1 MQQNH
6 STISRHW
13 INSRSKNIASSPE
26 KESQPYVGELSEKI
40 RLILNTQLKDIPFS
54 SKNGAI
60 AVLEKIGIMTVG
72 DLCSRHRSEIEAIR
86 GLRNK
91 MNNVDKTLS
100 DLGLTYGMTLYKDST
115 LVD

>member
-72 DLCSRHRSEIEAIR
+72 DLCSRHRSEIEAIPSIR
-86 GLRNK
+86 SR
-91 MNNVDKTLS
+91 MNFVDKILS
-100 DLGLTYGMTLYKDST
+100 DLGLTYGMKI
-115 LVD
+115 